1 MPTAW
6 SWLVSLGTWAQAHQS
21 LMLVA
26 AGIII
31 GIEGLRA
38 LLAFVR
44 RGRG

>member
-26 AGIII
+26 AGIVV
-31 GIEGLRA
+31 GIEALRA
-38 LLAFVR
+38 LMALVR
-44 RGRG
+44 RYR